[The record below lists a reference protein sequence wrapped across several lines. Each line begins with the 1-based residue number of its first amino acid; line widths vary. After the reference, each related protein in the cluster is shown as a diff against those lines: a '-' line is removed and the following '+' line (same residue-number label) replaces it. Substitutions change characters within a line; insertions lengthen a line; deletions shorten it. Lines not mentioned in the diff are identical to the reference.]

1 MICAGEQCGKSYKDV
16 AQVLFM
22 CEKSV
27 QRYLAIFHATG
38 NVSPH
43 EQKRGPE
50 KSLTDF
56 ELFTIL
62 QSLIIKPTSFLCEI
76 QQQFLQST
84 GKWVHAS
91 TMIYLSHYQ
100 RTRVDLQESTNSSY
114 TTE

>member
-1 MICAGEQCGKSYKDV
+1 MGNLNTIQAGSAKLPTMPKAYSDDLRWRAVWLHLVRGKSYKDV
-16 AQVLFM
+16 EQVLFM

-56 ELFTIL
+56 EFFTIL
-62 QSLIIKPTSFLCEI
+62 QFPY
-76 QQQFLQST
+76 
-84 GKWVHAS
+84 H
-91 TMIYLSHYQ
+91 
-100 RTRVDLQESTNSSY
+100 
-114 TTE
+114 